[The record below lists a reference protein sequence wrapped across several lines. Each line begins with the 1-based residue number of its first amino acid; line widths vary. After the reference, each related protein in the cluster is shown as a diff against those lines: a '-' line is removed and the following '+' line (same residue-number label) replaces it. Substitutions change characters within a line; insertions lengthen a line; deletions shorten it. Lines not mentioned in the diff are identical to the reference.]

1 VLPAVDPARR
11 GLVSGLIF
19 TGVGLGIGAS
29 GTLVPLLL
37 RAGLATT
44 WCGLSALSLA
54 LTALAWGGWPRQ
66 AAARDGTLAG
76 PRTGSLLDLATG
88 ALLLAYGLNAFGL
101 VPHMVFLVDFIA
113 RGLGR
118 GLAVGAAYWV
128 LFGLGAMAGPLL
140 TGMLADRIGFTA
152 ALRIVFAVE
161 AAAVALPALTSDPS
175 WLAVSAVVVGAA
187 TPGVVPL
194 ALGRVHDLL
203 PGDAAAQRIVWSWTT
218 IAFSMFLTGGAYLNA
233 FLFAHGARYDLLFA
247 LGAGALVLALAVD
260 LLAGGRRLIGPARTV
275 RMRA

>member
-1 VLPAVDPARR
+1 M
-11 GLVSGLIF
+11 
-19 TGVGLGIGAS
+19 
-29 GTLVPLLL
+29 
-37 RAGLATT
+37 
-44 WCGLSALSLA
+44 
-54 LTALAWGGWPRQ
+54 
-66 AAARDGTLAG
+66 
-76 PRTGSLLDLATG
+76 
-88 ALLLAYGLNAFGL
+88 LAYGLNAFGL

-194 ALGRVHDLL
+194 ALGRVQDLL
-203 PGDAAAQRIVWSWTT
+203 PDDAAAQRIVWSWTT

-233 FLFAHGARYDLLFA
+233 FLFAHGGGYDLLFA
-247 LGAGALVLALAVD
+247 LGAAALVLALAVD
-260 LLAGGRRLIGPARTV
+260 LLAGGRRLIGSARTA